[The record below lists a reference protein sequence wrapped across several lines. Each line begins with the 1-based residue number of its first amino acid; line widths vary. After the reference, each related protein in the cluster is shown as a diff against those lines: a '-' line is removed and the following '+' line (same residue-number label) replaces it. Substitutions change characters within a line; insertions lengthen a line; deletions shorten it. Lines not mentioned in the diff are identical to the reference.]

1 MIRIDLLK
9 PDDVSNEYV
18 NWFLSQ
24 EVIRYS
30 DNQYRKFSIESQ
42 KHYVTSCFNDENIA
56 LYGIFDDK
64 KHIGNI
70 CLTGLKSF
78 HFNAEISYLIGD
90 LSYWGKGVATLAVGS
105 IIEHARNRY
114 NLNRLSAGVSS
125 KNIASQKVLINSNF
139 LLEGIRKKHLY
150 FNNEWQDQH
159 LYGLLLKD

>member
-9 PDDVSNEYV
+9 PEVVSKKYV
-18 NWFLSQ
+18 DWFLSK

-30 DNQYRKFSIESQ
+30 DNQYREFTLESQ
-42 KHYVTSCFNDENIA
+42 KKYVTSCFNDENIA

-78 HFNAEISYLIGD
+78 HFNAEVSYFIGD
-90 LSYWGKGVATLAVGS
+90 LSYWGRGVASLAVRL
-105 IIEHARNRY
+105 IIEHARDRY
-114 NLNRLSAGVSS
+114 NLKKLTAGVSS
-125 KNIASQKVLINSNF
+125 KNIASQKVLINANF

-159 LYGLLLKD
+159 LYGLLL